1 MFFNIYIKLFKKWS
15 ILSYY
20 CFSLVATYKLKK
32 ALPITARL
40 KVRECAVQ
48 QDQIWILTWCLTKI
62 NHTTSPL
69 KIHWKKAIPKSQGVF
84 KGDNGQQA
92 VYNGDKTYRYGEQVY
107 YNRDKDSVWWSQRFR
122 GNIYI
127 AEKKPTIDWQ
137 LKKETKKI
145 GNLVAH
151 KATGKFRGR
160 EYTAWYTLEIP
171 LPYGP
176 WKLQGLPGLI
186 LEAYDEKKEMYLY
199 FKNVEYPTNNKA
211 KISQVKRAE
220 QDPRGWQSIEEYED
234 MLRKSLTKAYNGMVL
249 RAEKNRSEKPEKPV
263 FSEIYIESFEWKYQ
277 KGRVYLLGFSY
288 SV

>member
-1 MFFNIYIKLFKKWS
+1 MKHFILLLFFFSCNLQAQKGIAYYGQIKSPGMRSAAGPDLNSYLVFNQNK
-15 ILSYY
+15 SYY
-20 CFSLVATYKLKK
+20 VTAKDSL
-32 ALPITARL
+32 
-40 KVRECAVQ
+40 E
-48 QDQIWILTWCLTKI
+48 
-62 NHTTSPL
+62 
-69 KIHWKKAIPKSQGVF
+69 KAIPKSQGVF

-211 KISQVKRAE
+211 KISQVKRPE

-263 FSEIYIESFEWKYQ
+263 FSEIYIESFE
-277 KGRVYLLGFSY
+277 
-288 SV
+288 